1 MIRKQPL
8 EKLFRHDLHNRIMI
22 RPHGAVLPIGMGIV
36 EILAELSK
44 AICLLRKNGY
54 LQNYGVLFGSY
65 KELVVWNIQYI

>member
-22 RPHGAVLPIGMGIV
+22 RPHGAVLPIGMGTV
-36 EILAELSK
+36 EIPAELSK
-44 AICLLRKNGY
+44 AICLLRKMGTCRTMVCC
-54 LQNYGVLFGSY
+54 LVHI